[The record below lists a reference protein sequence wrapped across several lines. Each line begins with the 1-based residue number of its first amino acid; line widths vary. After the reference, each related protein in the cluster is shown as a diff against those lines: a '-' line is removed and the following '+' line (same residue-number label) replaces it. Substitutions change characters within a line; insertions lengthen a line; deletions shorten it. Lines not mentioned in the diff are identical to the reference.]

1 MDTMHIVD
9 MLSDKKYQ
17 PIASAIDEEKIDAMI
32 SVVSLTE
39 LIKILGSHDIKKTQ
53 ATIRDLKSSKIEIEP
68 LDTTIAEQAGYLR
81 LDYNIPA
88 ADSLIGATGIVCNA
102 EHILTDDT
110 HFDTLKNLIK
120 PITPAKLTK
129 MIRKIS

>member
-1 MDTMHIVD
+1 MHIID
-9 MLSDKKYQ
+9 ILSDNRYL
-17 PIASAIDEEKIDAMI
+17 PIASAIDEGRIDAMI

-81 LDYNIPA
+81 LNYKIPTV
-88 ADSLIGATGIVCNA
+88 DSLIGATGMVCNA
-102 EHILTDDT
+102 KHILTDDT
-110 HFDTLKNLIK
+110 HFDALKYLIK
-120 PITPAKLTK
+120 PITMAKLTK